1 MSRPRA
7 GQRRRVQDL
16 IFLVVGV
23 TTPIG
28 ILAVNASAFI
38 MLHLQEF
45 RLAIAICALASG
57 LSLNALGAYAA
68 LARAYSYAPRLYTEY
83 RYWLVGIATLVVVA
97 WSVVGAWLTYIS
109 MQNPKH
115 LPNLA
120 AVLTAL
126 WLLFLPF
133 AVTFISRRFKLLDHE
148 PGLLRGEPRRGPGP
162 EGAGGGRPADLPRP

>member
-7 GQRRRVQDL
+7 GQRRVQEL
-16 IFLVVGV
+16 VFLVIGV

-45 RLAIAICALASG
+45 RLGIGICALVSG
-57 LSLNALGAYAA
+57 LCLNGLGAYAA
-68 LARAYSYAPRLYTEY
+68 LARSYSYAPRLYTEY
-83 RYWLVGIATLVVVA
+83 RYWLVGIATVVVLG

-109 MQNPKH
+109 MQNPRQ

-133 AVTFISRRFKLLDHE
+133 AVTFVSRRFKLLDHE
-148 PGLLRGEPRRGPGP
+148 PGLLRGERHGEAPDR
-162 EGAGGGRPADLPRP
+162 

>member
-1 MSRPRA
+1 MPRA
-7 GQRRRVQDL
+7 PAGRRRHIQDL
-16 IFLVVGV
+16 VFLVIGV

-45 RLAIAICALASG
+45 RLGIAICSLISG
-57 LSLNALGAYAA
+57 LCLNALGAYAA
-68 LARAYSYAPRLYTEY
+68 LARAYSHAPRLYAEY
-83 RYWLVGIATLVVVA
+83 RYWLVGIATVVVVG

-109 MQNPKH
+109 MQDPKH

-120 AVLTAL
+120 AVLAAL

-148 PGLLRGEPRRGPGP
+148 PGLFRGEPRD
-162 EGAGGGRPADLPRP
+162 EGRNKRQSPAQPPP